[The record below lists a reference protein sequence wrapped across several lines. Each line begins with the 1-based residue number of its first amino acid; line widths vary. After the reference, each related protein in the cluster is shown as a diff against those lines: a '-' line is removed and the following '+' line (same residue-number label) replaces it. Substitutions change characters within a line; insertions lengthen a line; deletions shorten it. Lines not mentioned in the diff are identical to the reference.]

1 MKPSCDRTTFE
12 VFMCVVGVGG
22 VGCTPTCVTR
32 ARGVRRSSPGESCTA
47 RYYHLSCPTSRD
59 GSSPHRCSS
68 RPVGGNGPPYHATR
82 SSRATIRAMHASH
95 NKRCKSQCLPRRVH
109 ERGGDTFNLSMPP
122 GPRALPPETDKYFFP
137 PRKIVQSKRPFDSS
151 NLQWEGRVASPSR
164 RRTGAPWT
172 TEGSGLARPREATAL
187 L

>member
-1 MKPSCDRTTFE
+1 MVARWWPACACPAVRVPSPFGFPSTGSLVRPALKPSCDRTTFE

-122 GPRALPPETDKYFFP
+122 GPRALPPETDKY
-137 PRKIVQSKRPFDSS
+137 
-151 NLQWEGRVASPSR
+151 
-164 RRTGAPWT
+164 
-172 TEGSGLARPREATAL
+172 L